1 MSAKNNAK
9 WVRLGDY
16 IELCDERNSDGEYT
30 VDDVRGISIQK
41 NLIFTKADMQGV
53 SLSPYKLLK
62 PREFSYVTVT
72 SRNGGKISLAI
83 NDTANTYIV
92 SSSYVNF
99 RSKNI
104 NILLPEYLFLLLSRS
119 EFDRYARFNSW
130 GSARETFDWSEL
142 CRVEIPLPDI
152 NVQEELVATYNGLK
166 ALAEQNEA
174 LIEPLSKACEAF
186 IVDCKAKYPM
196 VELSNGQDDYI
207 EICDERNSEAKYTL
221 DNVRGISIQKKLI
234 PTKADMKDV
243 SLIPYKLLRPYEF
256 SYVTVTS
263 RNGGKIS
270 LAMNDTGNTTYIVS
284 SSYENFC
291 CKDCNKLMPEYL
303 YLLLSR
309 SEFDRYARFNSWGS
323 ARETFDWSELCRVKI
338 PLPPLEV
345 QQSVV
350 DLYKCLE
357 EAKKIASEAREKLK
371 TLCSALVQKAA
382 NS

>member
-1 MSAKNNAK
+1 MSVNSCKEK
-9 WVRLGDY
+9 WCSVG
-16 IELCDERNSDGEYT
+16 
-30 VDDVRGISIQK
+30 SI
-41 NLIFTKADMQGV
+41 I
-53 SLSPYKLLK
+53 
-62 PREFSYVTVT
+62 
-72 SRNGGKISLAI
+72 
-83 NDTANTYIV
+83 
-92 SSSYVNF
+92 
-99 RSKNI
+99 
-104 NILLPEYLFLLLSRS
+104 
-119 EFDRYARFNSW
+119 
-130 GSARETFDWSEL
+130 ETFDRKNIYGLDYPFYGINKDKTFMPTVADTNNLDNTKYKIVEKGDFVFSGMQTGRDICIRIALYDKEEPILLSPAYTTFRIKDENKILPQYLFIQFNRFEMDRYGWFLSDSSIRSNL
-142 CRVEIPLPDI
+142 DWDRFCDIEIPLPSI
-152 NVQEELVATYNGLK
+152 EIQKELVSTYNGLK
-166 ALAEQNEA
+166 SLAEQNEA

-186 IVDCKAKYPM
+186 IVDCKAKYPE

-207 EICDERNSEAKYTL
+207 EICDERNSENKYSL

-243 SLIPYKLLRPYEF
+243 SLTPYKLLKPYEF

-270 LAMNDTGNTTYIVS
+270 LAMNDTDNTYLVS
-284 SSYENFC
+284 SSYENFR
-291 CKDCNKLMPEYL
+291 CKDCSKLMPEYL

-345 QQSVV
+345 QQSIV

-371 TLCSALVQKAA
+371 TLCPALVQKAA

>member
-72 SRNGGKISLAI
+72 SRKGGKISLAI

-152 NVQEELVATYNGLK
+152 NVQKELVATYNGLK